1 MIFMDSYKVII
12 FDLDGTLF
20 YKDQMISDNAAK
32 KIIELEEKG
41 IVIGLATGRFLN
53 ELDSFIEQLQL
64 KKYQGFVICANGAE
78 VISILKRSGDNFLN
92 DLKYSVFI

>member
-32 KIIELEEKG
+32 KIIELEEKELS
-41 IVIGLATGRFLN
+41 LAWQRDDF
-53 ELDSFIEQLQL
+53 
-64 KKYQGFVICANGAE
+64 
-78 VISILKRSGDNFLN
+78 
-92 DLKYSVFI
+92 

>member
-32 KIIELEEKG
+32 KNHR
-41 IVIGLATGRFLN
+41 TRR
-53 ELDSFIEQLQL
+53 
-64 KKYQGFVICANGAE
+64 
-78 VISILKRSGDNFLN
+78 KRNCHWTWQRDDF
-92 DLKYSVFI
+92 